1 MLDFLTVGLVAL
13 LFLTLMEIVLGID
26 NIVFIAILTGRL
38 PEEQRAG
45 ARRLGLG
52 LALGMRVLLLLSLS
66 WILGLTAPIFS
77 LTQMG
82 IPKDWF
88 GTEVNEISVR
98 DLILLVGG
106 LFLIGKSVHE
116 IHAKLEGHH
125 EGRHVGQN
133 VTFTGVLVQIAL
145 LDLVFS
151 LDSVITAVGM
161 ARQIWVMIVAVVV
174 AIGVMLIFAGPI
186 SRFVERH
193 PTLKMLASGPTSP
206 RATSISL
213 WHSPWPWS
221 SSISESAPRRRPAQ
235 SQPWKPAVRSNRISA
250 VRRGKS
256 VVRIHAVEVCLVFHH
271 IRPDESGHYERR
283 HPTR

>member
-1 MLDFLTVGLVAL
+1 MLFAASAEVAADGNWLIALIALTA
-13 LFLTLMEIVLGID
+13 MEIVLGID

-77 LTQMG
+77 LSQMG

-193 PTLKMLASGPTSP
+193 PTLKMLALSFLILIGVMLVAEGIGTHIDKGYIYFAMAFALAVEFVNLRV
-206 RATSISL
+206 RA
-213 WHSPWPWS
+213 
-221 SSISESAPRRRPAQ
+221 AKKARA
-235 SQPWKPAVRSNRISA
+235 KPAVETGGS
-250 VRRGKS
+250 
-256 VVRIHAVEVCLVFHH
+256 
-271 IRPDESGHYERR
+271 
-283 HPTR
+283 